1 MKILTPLGAGGVS
14 FDFLNS
20 TRMQAPAAWCS
31 EEKNIFFIG
40 FVGFTKV
47 EDNLNKV

>member
-1 MKILTPLGAGGVS
+1 MKVLTPWEPAVCPLIFSTVQGCKLQLLGA
-14 FDFLNS
+14 
-20 TRMQAPAAWCS
+20 R
-31 EEKNIFFIG
+31 KKKKYFFS